1 MTRTG
6 TKRPSVRPDAMI
18 PLPFLAGRRLHIAA
32 GVVVGLL
39 AIGLITLAMMPWG
52 AFKPSIERGLSDRF
66 GRPVTIGAVERV
78 DSFSFTPTV
87 EIHNLRIPQA
97 AWAGTGDLARIERL
111 RVRFSAF
118 QLLFGRFRPGTI
130 DVDGA
135 HLVLVRDADRRN
147 NWTRPGDAKSGGSS
161 PLALKGLRIAHSM
174 ILYRDA
180 FQDRSFAVKISAD
193 AATGVTIKGT
203 GTVRGEAVTLAAR
216 GAAIEQASGKP
227 WPFHAAIDGAALT
240 MTANGTADGPLDLA
254 HMTLDVT
261 ARADD
266 LKFVDA
272 IIEAGLFG
280 TKPVQLAAHVR
291 RDGTAWKVGSING
304 RIGSSDIVGH
314 LDVDKVDGR
323 TKLKGEVTSNA
334 LDFDDFA
341 SRAGAAA
348 AAAERQQIGPRLVPD
363 TRINI
368 RKITHSDG
376 TIVFTARH
384 LVGHGNS
391 ALAAM
396 HGTLTLDH
404 QLMTIAPFTLQLTRG
419 AITGSMRVDQRG
431 GRPVP
436 LVTIDL
442 AMRGSSIAA
451 LAGGGGEVDGR
462 VDGRVTLIGTGSTI
476 REAVGASDGMIGLV
490 ARDGALPAKVAS
502 QLGFDAVR
510 GLFGSGDDEAG
521 LRCVVLRLAV
531 RGGVGTADPFLID
544 TTASQA
550 NGQGTISF
558 PSEAMALRLVGTPK
572 GNVIIKLPGAII
584 VGGTIREPHVGVTP
598 GVKSVGNIFKA
609 IGRAISGDNGP
620 RATDADC
627 EGLARRALGG

>member
-1 MTRTG
+1 MNPR
-6 TKRPSVRPDAMI
+6 AI
-18 PLPFLAGRRLHIAA
+18 LADRRLQLIAG
-32 GVVVGLL
+32 GVIALL
-39 AIGLITLAMMPWG
+39 AAALILLAMMPWG
-52 AFKPSIERGLSDRF
+52 AFKPSIERGLSERF
-66 GRPVTIGAVERV
+66 GRPVTIGAVDRV

-87 EIHNLRIPQA
+87 EIRNLRVPQA
-97 AWAGTGDLARIERL
+97 EWAGTGDLARIERV

-118 QLLFGRFRPGTI
+118 QLLFGRFSPGTI

-135 HLVLVRDADRRN
+135 HLVLVRDVDRRN
-147 NWTRPGDAKSGGSS
+147 NWVKPGEAGGGGS
-161 PLALKGLRIAHSM
+161 PLALKGLRIANSM

-193 AATGVTIKGT
+193 PATGVTIKGS
-203 GTVRGEAVTLAAR
+203 GKVRGEPVTLYAH
-216 GAAIEQASGKP
+216 GPAIEQAAGKP
-227 WPFHAAIDGAALT
+227 WPFQAGIDGAALT
-240 MTANGTADGPLDLA
+240 MAVNGVADGPLDLS

-280 TKPVQLAAHVR
+280 TKPVQLSAHVR
-291 RDGTAWKVGSING
+291 RDGTAWKVSGVTG
-304 RIGSSDIVGH
+304 RIGSSDIAGH
-314 LDVDKVDGR
+314 VDVDKVDGR
-323 TKLKGEVTSNA
+323 TKLKGEVSSNA
-334 LDFDDFA
+334 LNFDDFA
-341 SRAGAAA
+341 SRAGTAAA
-348 AAAERQQIGPRLVPD
+348 QATRQEAGLRLVPD

-368 RKITHSDG
+368 RKITHTDG
-376 TIVFTARH
+376 TIAFTAQH
-384 LVGHGNS
+384 LVGQG

-396 HGTLTLDH
+396 KGVLTIDH
-404 QLMTIAPFTLQLTRG
+404 QLMTISPFTLRLTRG

-436 LVTIDL
+436 LVAIDL
-442 AMRGSSIAA
+442 AMRDSSIPA
-451 LAGGGGEVDGR
+451 LAGGGGDVDGR
-462 VDGRVTLIGTGSTI
+462 VDGRVKLTGAGSTI
-476 REAVGASDGMIGLV
+476 REVIGASNGTIGLV
-490 ARDGALPAKVAS
+490 ARDGTLPADIAS
-502 QLGFDAVR
+502 QLGFDVVH
-510 GLFGSGDDEAG
+510 GLFGSGDEPAG
-521 LRCVVLRLAV
+521 LRCIVLRLGV
-531 RGGVGTADPFLID
+531 RNGVGTADPFLID

-550 NGQGTISF
+550 IGHGTITF
-558 PSEAMALRLVGTPK
+558 PSEAMGLSLNGTPK

-584 VGGTIREPHVGVTP
+584 VSGTIREPHVGVTP

>member
-1 MTRTG
+1 MNLRA
-6 TKRPSVRPDAMI
+6 V
-18 PLPFLAGRRLHIAA
+18 LADRRFHLIAGA
-32 GVVVGLL
+32 VVALL
-39 AIGLITLAMMPWG
+39 AIGLIVLAMMPWG
-52 AFKPSIERGLSDRF
+52 AFKPTIEKGLSDRF
-66 GRPVTIGAVERV
+66 GRPVTIGAVDRI

-97 AWAGTGDLARIERL
+97 EWAGTGDLARIERL

-118 QLLFGRFRPGTI
+118 ELLLGRFSPGTI

-147 NWTRPGDAKSGGSS
+147 NWAKPGDEKGGGGS
-161 PLALKGLRIAHSM
+161 PLTLKGLRIANS
-174 ILYRDA
+174 IIVYRDA
-180 FQDRSFAVKISAD
+180 FQQRSFAVKISAD
-193 AATGVTIKGT
+193 QASGVTIKGT
-203 GTVRGEAVTLAAR
+203 GVVRGEAVTIAAH
-216 GAAIEQASGKP
+216 GPAIEQAGGKP
-227 WPFHAAIDGAALT
+227 WPFTAAIDGAALT
-240 MTANGTADGPLDLA
+240 MAIKGVADAPLDLH
-254 HMTLDVT
+254 HMTLDMT

-280 TKPVQLAAHVR
+280 TRPVQLAAHVR
-291 RDGTAWKVGSING
+291 RDGTQWKVSTVTG

-314 LDVDKVDGR
+314 IDVDKVDGR
-323 TKLKGEVTSNA
+323 TKLKGEIVSNA

-348 AAAERQQIGPRLVPD
+348 AATKRQQIGPRLVPD

-368 RKITHSDG
+368 RKITHTDG
-376 TIVFTARH
+376 VIVFTARH

-396 HGTLTLDH
+396 HGTLSIDH
-404 QLMTIAPFTLQLTRG
+404 QLMTVSPFTLQLTRG
-419 AITGSMRVDQRG
+419 AITGSMRVDQHD
-431 GRPVP
+431 GRPAP
-436 LVTIDL
+436 LVTLDL
-442 AMRGSSIAA
+442 VMRGSSIAA
-451 LAGGGGEVDGR
+451 LAGGGGAVDGR
-462 VDGRVTLIGTGSTI
+462 VDGRVKLVGTGSTI
-476 REAVGASDGMIGLV
+476 REVVGASNGTIGVV
-490 ARDGALPAKVAS
+490 ARDGTLPAKVAS
-502 QLGFDAVR
+502 ELGFDVVR
-510 GLFGSGDDEAG
+510 GLFGSGDGPAG

-531 RGGVGTADPFLID
+531 RDGVGTADPFLID

-550 NGQGTISF
+550 NGHGTITF
-558 PSEAMALRLVGTPK
+558 PSEAMGLSLVGSPK

-584 VGGTIREPHVGVTP
+584 VSGSIREPHVGATP

-620 RATDADC
+620 RARDADC
-627 EGLARRALGG
+627 GALAARALGG

>member
-1 MTRTG
+1 MNPRA
-6 TKRPSVRPDAMI
+6 V
-18 PLPFLAGRRLHIAA
+18 LADRRLQLVA
-32 GVVVGLL
+32 GVVVALL

-52 AFKPSIERGLSDRF
+52 AFKASIERGLSDRF
-66 GRPVTIGAVERV
+66 GRPVTIGTVDRI
-78 DSFSFTPTV
+78 DSFSFTPTI

-118 QLLFGRFRPGTI
+118 QLLFGHFRPGTI

-135 HLVLVRDADRRN
+135 HLVLARDAQRRN
-147 NWTRPGDAKSGGSS
+147 NWTKPGEEKGGGSS
-161 PLALKGLRIAHSM
+161 PLTLKGLRIANST

-180 FQDRSFAVKISAD
+180 FQDRSFAAKISAD
-193 AATGVTIKGT
+193 TATGVTIKGT
-203 GTVRGEAVTLAAR
+203 GTVRGEAVTLAAH
-216 GAAIEQASGKP
+216 GPAIEEAAGKP

-240 MTANGTADGPLDLA
+240 MAVNGVADGPLDLS

-280 TKPVQLAAHVR
+280 TRPVQLSAHVR
-291 RDGTAWKVGSING
+291 RDGTQWKVSTLTG
-304 RIGSSDIVGH
+304 RIGSSDIAGRV
-314 LDVDKVDGR
+314 DVDKVDGR

-334 LDFDDFA
+334 LNFDDFA

-348 AAAERQQIGPRLVPD
+348 AATKRQQIGPRLVPD
-363 TRINI
+363 TRINL
-368 RKITHSDG
+368 RKITHTDG
-376 TIVFTARH
+376 TIAFTARH

-391 ALAAM
+391 ALASM
-396 HGTLTLDH
+396 RGTLTIDH
-404 QLMTIAPFTLQLTRG
+404 QLMTISPFTLQLTRG
-419 AITGSMRVDQRG
+419 AITGSMRVDQRD

-436 LVTIDL
+436 LVTLDL
-442 AMRGSSIAA
+442 AMRDSSIAA

-462 VDGRVTLIGTGSTI
+462 VDGRVTLTGTGSTI
-476 REAVGASDGMIGLV
+476 REAVGASNGTIGLV
-490 ARDGALPAKVAS
+490 ARDGTLPAKVAS
-502 QLGFDAVR
+502 QLGFDVVH
-510 GLFGSGDDEAG
+510 GLFGSGDEPAG

-531 RGGVGTADPFLID
+531 RDGVGTADPFLID

-550 NGQGTISF
+550 VGHGTITF
-558 PSEAMALRLVGTPK
+558 PSEAMGLSLTGTPK
-572 GNVIIKLPGAII
+572 GSVIIKLPGAII
-584 VGGTIREPHVGVTP
+584 VSGSIREPHVAATP
-598 GVKSVGNIFKA
+598 GTKSVGNIFKA

-620 RATDADC
+620 RTRDADC
-627 EGLARRALGG
+627 EGLAARALGG